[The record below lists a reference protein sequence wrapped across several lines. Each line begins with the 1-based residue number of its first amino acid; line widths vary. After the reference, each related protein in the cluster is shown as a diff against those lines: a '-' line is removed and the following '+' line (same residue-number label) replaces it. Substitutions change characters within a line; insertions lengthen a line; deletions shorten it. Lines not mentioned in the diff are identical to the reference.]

1 MHDLL
6 AAVSL
11 DDDRSNLLL
20 IEQMASE
27 AGLAVSSFLHP
38 QEAINHIQANSV
50 DLVFVDS
57 RMPEL
62 DGVGFIRKLRPHHPD
77 VPIVVITEVDGTED
91 LRSAALEAG
100 ATEFL
105 SRPLNSSEFVA
116 RVRSVT
122 QLRKSNLIFRDWS
135 RLLQKEVDRATVKVL
150 EREYETI
157 HVFARAAERGDVR
170 TANHVSRVTNY
181 ARILARA
188 AGEKEFQQSLVF
200 KSAAL
205 HDVGMIGVPQ
215 TVITKPDGLTNEEFG
230 AVKAHPWIGFELM
243 RDSSSVFL
251 QTASTIALTHH
262 ERFDG
267 SGYPKGIR
275 GEGIP
280 LFGRI
285 CAIADVFDAL
295 VSQRPYRDPWTL
307 EKAFAYIDGQKGAH
321 FDPRLADLFLAE
333 RDGMRSVLE
342 AYRDP
347 NP

>member
-1 MHDLL
+1 MHELL

-11 DDDRSNLLL
+11 DDDKSNLLL
-20 IEQMASE
+20 IEQMAAD

-38 QEAINHIQANSV
+38 QEAINHIQANPV

-57 RMPEL
+57 HMPEL

-77 VPIVVITEVDGTED
+77 VPIVVITEADGSED
-91 LRSAALEAG
+91 VRAAALEAG

-105 SRPLNSSEFVA
+105 SRPLNASEFIA
-116 RVRSVT
+116 RVRNVT
-122 QLRKSNLIFRDWS
+122 QLRKSHLIFRDWS
-135 RLLQKEVDRATVKVL
+135 QLLQKEVDRATTKVL
-150 EREYETI
+150 EREHETLHI
-157 HVFARAAERGDVR
+157 FARAAERGDVR
-170 TANHVSRVTNY
+170 TANHISRMTNY

-188 AGEKEFQQSLVF
+188 AGEKEFQQSLIF
-200 KSAAL
+200 KSSAL
-205 HDVGMIGVPQ
+205 HDVGMIGVSQ
-215 TVITKPDGLTNEEFG
+215 TIFTKPGGLTNEEFG
-230 AVKAHPWIGFELM
+230 AVKMHPAIGFELM
-243 RDSSSVFL
+243 RDSTSLFL

-262 ERFDG
+262 ERYDG

-295 VSQRPYRDPWTL
+295 VSRRPYREPWTL

-321 FDPRLADLFLAE
+321 FDPRLADLFLRE
-333 RDGMRSVLE
+333 RDHLHSVLE
-342 AYRDP
+342 AFRDP
-347 NP
+347 